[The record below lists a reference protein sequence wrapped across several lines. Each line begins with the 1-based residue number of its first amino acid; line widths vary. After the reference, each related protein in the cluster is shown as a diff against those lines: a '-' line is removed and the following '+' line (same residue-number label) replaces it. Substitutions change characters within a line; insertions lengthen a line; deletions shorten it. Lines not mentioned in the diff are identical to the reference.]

1 MAKKKK
7 AAAPPLRCFAGTRVA
22 IIGGN
27 IGQRKIWAAK
37 TGCVEIDA
45 NPEIVVVAD
54 DVDRARQIDTSATLV
69 AESWLQQSLAR
80 GALED
85 PAAHPWRR
93 LSPPP
98 PPSTA
103 DEAPAD
109 AAAAPSPP
117 PNSPS
122 SSSPPPSQRARRRSR
137 TSSFESRRI

>member
-7 AAAPPLRCFAGTRVA
+7 APAAPPLQCFAGTRIA

-80 GALED
+80 GALVESKAVSRVCHVIFPQRSGED
-85 PAAHPWRR
+85 EPWAQPRETAVTSRVNRPSACQPAI
-93 LSPPP
+93 
-98 PPSTA
+98 
-103 DEAPAD
+103 
-109 AAAAPSPP
+109 
-117 PNSPS
+117 
-122 SSSPPPSQRARRRSR
+122 SSP
-137 TSSFESRRI
+137 

>member
-7 AAAPPLRCFAGTRVA
+7 APAPPLKCFAGTHIA

-54 DVDRARQIDTSATLV
+54 DVDRALQIDTSATLV

-85 PAAHPWRR
+85 PAAHPWQRVSPPPSPP
-93 LSPPP
+93 SPPP
-98 PPSTA
+98 P
-103 DEAPAD
+103 
-109 AAAAPSPP
+109 SPTRVWK
-117 PNSPS
+117 NF
-122 SSSPPPSQRARRRSR
+122 
-137 TSSFESRRI
+137 SSFITESDLPECADRSV

>member
-7 AAAPPLRCFAGTRVA
+7 APAAPPMRCFAGTHIA

-37 TGCVEIDA
+37 TGCVELDA
-45 NPEIVVVAD
+45 NPTIVVVAD

-98 PPSTA
+98 A
-103 DEAPAD
+103 W
-109 AAAAPSPP
+109 
-117 PNSPS
+117 PS
-122 SSSPPPSQRARRRSR
+122 SPL
-137 TSSFESRRI
+137 